1 MRLCEPIE
9 AAITSSKN
17 AYIKQFSVPVA
28 VQEPVL
34 HRAFERQVAH
44 GVGEQIGP
52 ASVGARRTEQRF
64 DLCKEAHHVD
74 ARQRGHFLIMAVVSI
89 EHRKADD
96 LPQRWPT
103 ESQDRCVGP
112 WLPRGREELSVK
124 SGARDPVLEGVVE
137 TVDKD

>member
-1 MRLCEPIE
+1 MRLCERIE

-52 ASVGARRTEQRF
+52 GSVGPRRAEQRF
-64 DLCKEAHHVD
+64 DLGKEAHQVD
-74 ARQRGHFLIMAVVSI
+74 ARQGAHFLIMAVVSI
-89 EHRKADD
+89 EYRKAND
-96 LPQRWPT
+96 LPQRRPT
-103 ESQDRCVGP
+103 KSQDRCVGP
-112 WLPRGREELSVK
+112 WPPRGREELSVK
-124 SGARDPVLEGVVE
+124 
-137 TVDKD
+137 